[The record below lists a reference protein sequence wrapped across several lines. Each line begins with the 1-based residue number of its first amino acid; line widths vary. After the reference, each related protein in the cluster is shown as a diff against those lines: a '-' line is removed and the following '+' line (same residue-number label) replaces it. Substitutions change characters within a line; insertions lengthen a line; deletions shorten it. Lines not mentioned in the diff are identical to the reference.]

1 VVKKLV
7 TLFFFIFWGTLVNA
21 QVFTQTFVDRC
32 TGEVKVVTANFT
44 NGPTA
49 VAFYNKVR
57 IFTPQEA
64 TNGTLQQWLVETYNW
79 WNTLSP
85 CSQATQQT
93 QQAQQ
98 TAQQAS
104 QAAQQATT
112 NLPPPPPPSTNTS
125 SNSNTSTSNGTSS
138 NNSSSN
144 NSNSSESKT
153 TSESTES
160 GGSSSGGES
169 SEGGGESTEGESSNE
184 ESEGESDSGDGDDE
198 SSDGEDSE
206 DKEED
211 KESEEDDK
219 KKKQQIVN
227 PILVSGDVVGMQSL
241 TGTYNSVLSFGLS
254 QSSIFGDVSYSGN
267 MMVWD
272 NLKQIVL
279 GGSITKMHMNEDYTL
294 DYVDSYALNYSRM
307 YKSNSVTISNST
319 IKPTKYGT
327 FGFGVNGTVMWGNDM
342 KGIIVSYGWN
352 ALYTHSFKVNER
364 WTYSPAIIMAKNPG
378 SYMSNEKMFYTN
390 KDEIGILSNGFD
402 LQISRRFRIN
412 LNYTLIASTNPTF
425 PFMHNFMVGSKL
437 QF

>member
-1 VVKKLV
+1 MFVG
-7 TLFFFIFWGTLVNA
+7 ISAHA
-21 QVFTQTFVDRC
+21 QVFTQTFIDRC
-32 TGEVKVVTANFT
+32 TGEVKVVTANFST
-44 NGPTA
+44 GPTA

-57 IFTPQEA
+57 VFTPQEA

-79 WNTLSP
+79 WNALSP
-85 CSQATQQT
+85 CSQAAQQT

-104 QAAQQATT
+104 QAAQQATA
-112 NLPPPPPPSTNTS
+112 NLPTPPPTNTTNTNSNTSTGNGTSSNSSSS
-125 SNSNTSTSNGTSS
+125 SNSNTSESTTSS
-138 NNSSSN
+138 
-144 NSNSSESKT
+144 EG
-153 TSESTES
+153 TEG

-169 SEGGGESTEGESSNE
+169 EGESSSG
-184 ESEGESDSGDGDDE
+184 ESEGESDSGDGEDE
-198 SSDGEDSE
+198 SSDSEDSE

-219 KKKQQIVN
+219 KKKQQQRLN
-227 PILVSGDVVGMQSL
+227 PILVSGDMVGMQSL
-241 TGTYNSVLSFGLS
+241 TGTYNAVLSFGLS

-267 MMVWD
+267 MMLWD
-272 NLKQIVL
+272 NLKQIAL
-279 GGSITKMHMNEDYTL
+279 GGSITKMHMNEDYSL
-294 DYVDSYALNYSRM
+294 EYVESFAVNYARM
-307 YKSNSVTISNST
+307 YKSNSVTLSNST

-327 FGFGVNGTVMWGNDM
+327 FGFGVNGTIMWSSDM
-342 KGIIVSYGWN
+342 KGIIASYGWN
-352 ALYTHSFKVNER
+352 ALYTHSVKLNER
-364 WTYSPAIIMAKNPG
+364 WTYSPAFIIAKNPG
-378 SYMSNEKMFYTN
+378 SYMSNENMFYTN

>member
-112 NLPPPPPPSTNTS
+112 NLPPPPP
-125 SNSNTSTSNGTSS
+125 SNTSTTNSNPPTSNGSS
-138 NNSSSN
+138 SNSSSSS

-160 GGSSSGGES
+160 GGSSGGGESEGSESSGGES
-169 SEGGGESTEGESSNE
+169 EGG
-184 ESEGESDSGDGDDE
+184 ESEGESDSGDGEDE
-198 SSDGEDSE
+198 SSEGEDSE
-206 DKEED
+206 DSEED
-211 KESEEDDK
+211 KESEEEDK
-219 KKKQQIVN
+219 KKKQQLVN
-227 PILVSGDVVGMQSL
+227 PILVSGDVIGMQSL

-279 GGSITKMHMNEDYTL
+279 GGSITKMHMNDDYTL

-319 IKPTKYGT
+319 IKPTQYGT
-327 FGFGVNGTVMWGNDM
+327 FGFGVNGTVMWSSDM
-342 KGIIVSYGWN
+342 KGVTISYGWN
-352 ALYTHSFKVNER
+352 ALYTHSIKINER
-364 WTYSPAIIMAKNPG
+364 WIYTPAVIMAKNPG
-378 SYMSNEKMFYTN
+378 SYMSNEKAFYTN

>member
-1 VVKKLV
+1 MVKKLV

-44 NGPTA
+44 SGPTA
-49 VAFYNKVR
+49 VAFYNKIRV
-57 IFTPQEA
+57 FTPQEA

-79 WNTLSP
+79 WNSLSP
-85 CSQATQQT
+85 CSQAAQQT

-98 TAQQAS
+98 AAQQAS

-112 NLPPPPPPSTNTS
+112 NIPPPPPSTNTS
-125 SNSNTSTSNGTSS
+125 TSSNTSTSNGTSS
-138 NNSSSN
+138 NNSSSSG
-144 NSNSSESKT
+144 SNSSESKT
-153 TSESTES
+153 NSESTE
-160 GGSSSGGES
+160 GGSSSN
-169 SEGGGESTEGESSNE
+169 NE
-184 ESEGESDSGDGDDE
+184 KSEGESESGGGDEE
-198 SSDGEDSE
+198 SSDNKNSE

-211 KESEEDDK
+211 SESDDGDK
-219 KKKQQIVN
+219 KKKQQQKLN

-241 TGTYNSVLSFGLS
+241 TGSYNAVLSFGLS

-272 NLKQIVL
+272 NLRQVVL
-279 GGSITKMHMNEDYTL
+279 GGSITKMHMNENYAVDYI
-294 DYVDSYALNYSRM
+294 DSYALNYSRM

-327 FGFGVNGTVMWGNDM
+327 FGFGVNGTVMWGSDM
-342 KGIIVSYGWN
+342 KGVIISYGWN

-378 SYMSNEKMFYTN
+378 SYMSNEKMFYTS

-402 LQISRRFRIN
+402 LQISKRFRVN
-412 LNYTLIASTNPTF
+412 LNYTLVASTNPTF

>member
-1 VVKKLV
+1 VVKKLI
-7 TLFFFIFWGTLVNA
+7 TLFLFIFWGTFVNA

-44 NGPTA
+44 TGPTA
-49 VAFYNKVR
+49 VAFYNKIR

-64 TNGTLQQWLVETYNW
+64 VNGTLQQWLVETYNW
-79 WNTLSP
+79 WNSVSP

-112 NLPPPPPPSTNTS
+112 NLPPPPP
-125 SNSNTSTSNGTSS
+125 SNTSTTNSNPPTSNGSS
-138 NNSSSN
+138 SNSSSSS

-160 GGSSSGGES
+160 GGSSGGGESEGSESSGGES
-169 SEGGGESTEGESSNE
+169 EGG
-184 ESEGESDSGDGDDE
+184 ESEGESDSGDGEDE
-198 SSDGEDSE
+198 SSEGEDSE
-206 DKEED
+206 DSEED
-211 KESEEDDK
+211 KESEEEDK
-219 KKKQQIVN
+219 KKKQQLVN
-227 PILVSGDVVGMQSL
+227 PILVSGDVIGMQSL

-279 GGSITKMHMNEDYTL
+279 GGSITKMHMNDDYTL

-319 IKPTKYGT
+319 IKPTQYGT
-327 FGFGVNGTVMWGNDM
+327 FGFGINGTVMWSSDM
-342 KGIIVSYGWN
+342 KGVTISYGWN
-352 ALYTHSFKVNER
+352 ALYTHSIKINER
-364 WTYSPAIIMAKNPG
+364 WIYTPAVIMAKNPG
-378 SYMSNEKMFYTN
+378 SYMSNEKAFYTN

>member
-1 VVKKLV
+1 M
-7 TLFFFIFWGTLVNA
+7 FIFWGTFVNA

-44 NGPTA
+44 TGPTA
-49 VAFYNKVR
+49 VAFYNKIR

-64 TNGTLQQWLVETYNW
+64 VNGTLQQWLVETYNW
-79 WNTLSP
+79 WNSVSP

-112 NLPPPPPPSTNTS
+112 NLPPPPP
-125 SNSNTSTSNGTSS
+125 SNTSTTNSNPPTSNGSS
-138 NNSSSN
+138 SNSSSSS

-160 GGSSSGGES
+160 GGSSGGGESEGSESSGGES
-169 SEGGGESTEGESSNE
+169 EGG
-184 ESEGESDSGDGDDE
+184 ESEGESDSGDGEDE
-198 SSDGEDSE
+198 SSEGEDSE
-206 DKEED
+206 DSEED
-211 KESEEDDK
+211 KESEEEDK
-219 KKKQQIVN
+219 KKKQQLVN
-227 PILVSGDVVGMQSL
+227 PILVSGDVIGMQSL

-279 GGSITKMHMNEDYTL
+279 GGSITKMHMNDDYTL

-319 IKPTKYGT
+319 IKPTQYGT
-327 FGFGVNGTVMWGNDM
+327 FGFGINGTVMWSSDM
-342 KGIIVSYGWN
+342 KGVTISYGWN
-352 ALYTHSFKVNER
+352 ALYTHSIKINER
-364 WTYSPAIIMAKNPG
+364 WIYTPAVIMAKNPG
-378 SYMSNEKMFYTN
+378 SYMSNEKAFYTN

>member
-1 VVKKLV
+1 MVKKLI
-7 TLFFFIFWGTLVNA
+7 TLFFFIFWGSFVNA
-21 QVFTQTFVDRC
+21 QVFTQTFIDRC

-44 NGPTA
+44 TGPTA

-64 TNGTLQQWLVETYNW
+64 TNGTLQQWLVVTYNW
-79 WNTLSP
+79 WNSLSP
-85 CSQATQQT
+85 CSQAAQQA

-112 NLPPPPPPSTNTS
+112 NLPPPPPPNTNTS
-125 SNSNTSTSNGTSS
+125 AGNGTSS
-138 NNSSSN
+138 TNSSSN
-144 NSNSSESKT
+144 NSNSSESKST
-153 TSESTES
+153 AESTE
-160 GGSSSGGES
+160 GGSSSGGSES
-169 SEGGGESTEGESSNE
+169 SEGGGESSEGESS
-184 ESEGESDSGDGDDE
+184 SEKSESGDGDDE
-198 SSDGEDSE
+198 SSDSEDSE

-211 KESEEDDK
+211 KESEEDK
-219 KKKQQIVN
+219 KKKQQVVN

-241 TGTYNSVLSFGLS
+241 TGTYNSILSFGLS

-294 DYVDSYALNYSRM
+294 DYVDSYAVNYSRM
-307 YKSNSVTISNST
+307 YKSNSVTLSNST

-327 FGFGVNGTVMWGNDM
+327 FGFGINGTVMWGSDM
-342 KGIIVSYGWN
+342 EGVIVSYGWN
-352 ALYTHSFKVNER
+352 ILYTHSIKVNER

-378 SYMSNEKMFYTN
+378 SYMSNDQLLYTN

-425 PFMHNFMVGSKL
+425 PLMHNFMVGSKL

>member
-1 VVKKLV
+1 M
-7 TLFFFIFWGTLVNA
+7 FIFWGTFVNA

-44 NGPTA
+44 TGPTT
-49 VAFYNKVR
+49 VAFYNKIR

-64 TNGTLQQWLVETYNW
+64 VNGTLQQWLVETYNW
-79 WNTLSP
+79 WNSVSP

-112 NLPPPPPPSTNTS
+112 NLPPPPP
-125 SNSNTSTSNGTSS
+125 SNTSTTNSNPPTSNGSS
-138 NNSSSN
+138 SNSSSSS

-160 GGSSSGGES
+160 GGSSGGGESEGNESSGGES
-169 SEGGGESTEGESSNE
+169 EGG
-184 ESEGESDSGDGDDE
+184 ESEGESDSGDGEDE
-198 SSDGEDSE
+198 SSEGEDSE
-206 DKEED
+206 DSEED
-211 KESEEDDK
+211 KESEEEDK
-219 KKKQQIVN
+219 KKKQQLVN
-227 PILVSGDVVGMQSL
+227 PILVSGDVIGMQSL

-279 GGSITKMHMNEDYTL
+279 GGSITKMHMNDDYTL

-319 IKPTKYGT
+319 IKPTQYGT
-327 FGFGVNGTVMWGNDM
+327 FGFGVNGTVMWSSDM
-342 KGIIVSYGWN
+342 TGVIISYGWN
-352 ALYTHSFKVNER
+352 ALYTHSIKINER
-364 WTYSPAIIMAKNPG
+364 WIYTPAVIMAKNPG
-378 SYMSNEKMFYTN
+378 SYMSNEKAFYTN

>member
-1 VVKKLV
+1 VVKKLLTIFIV
-7 TLFFFIFWGTLVNA
+7 LFVGISAEA
-21 QVFTQTFVDRC
+21 QVFTQTFIDRC
-32 TGEVKVVTANFT
+32 TGEVKVVTANFST
-44 NGPTA
+44 GPTA
-49 VAFYNKVR
+49 VAFYSRVR

-79 WNTLSP
+79 WSSLSP
-85 CSQATQQT
+85 CSQAAQQT

-112 NLPPPPPPSTNTS
+112 NLPPPPPT
-125 SNSNTSTSNGTSS
+125 NTSTSSS
-138 NNSSSN
+138 NPPASNGSSSNSSSSS
-144 NSNSSESKT
+144 NSNSSESTT

-160 GGSSSGGES
+160 GGSSGGGESEGGESSGGES
-169 SEGGGESTEGESSNE
+169 EGG
-184 ESEGESDSGDGDDE
+184 ESEGESDSGDGEDE
-198 SSDGEDSE
+198 SSEGEDSE

-211 KESEEDDK
+211 KESEGEDDK

-327 FGFGVNGTVMWGNDM
+327 FGFGVNGTVMWSSDM
-342 KGIIVSYGWN
+342 KGVIISYGWN
-352 ALYTHSFKVNER
+352 ALYTHSIKINER
-364 WTYSPAIIMAKNPG
+364 WTYSPAVIMAKNPG
-378 SYMSNEKMFYTN
+378 SYMSNENAFYTN